1 MKKSFLLIF
10 KFLVVF
16 GMVSLSSCHSQ
27 TQKNTEN
34 VIIDKTKVTWNPS
47 IDDALAQ
54 AKAQGKVL
62 FVECFSPTCPV
73 CQSME
78 PFFKNA
84 EVATKYNTDFINYK
98 LDVGNAEQVKFLNA
112 RNIWLPSFPQ
122 FLFFDSDGN
131 LVHQAEPAAETK
143 SFLNAAEVAQN
154 PDKRA
159 GNYKKRF
166 DGGER
171 SFDLLVQYAAFCRL
185 TKDTLSNISAAN
197 ELFKLYPKNE
207 LGTEASWKIT
217 KKCVSDIDNG
227 FAAYWFN
234 HVPQAASYE
243 TKEGHAGGEYH
254 VLGGIIQSSL
264 YSPRGKL
271 YDTKKLALVKDYMV
285 KSGAGQYVDG
295 VTWELESLA
304 LIREGK
310 APQSLVIADK
320 MSKKYEGNGQ
330 AQVYITSIFN
340 KNYPDKAY
348 VSKAK
353 AWMAK
358 AKASIKDEKLMAEY
372 YYESAILNKN
382 DGNIS
387 QAKADATQA
396 RNLASKYQMDLNK
409 YNNLVGSL

>member
-1 MKKSFLLIF
+1 MKKSFLQVI
-10 KFLVVF
+10 KFFVVF

-27 TQKNTEN
+27 TQKKVES
-34 VIIDKTKVTWNPS
+34 VVIDKTKVTWNPS

-54 AKAQGKVL
+54 AKAQGKIL

-78 PFFKNA
+78 PFFKKP
-84 EVATKYNTDFINYK
+84 EVATKFNTDFINYK

-122 FLFFDSDGN
+122 FLFFDSEGT
-131 LVHQAEPAAETK
+131 LVHQAEVTPDVK
-143 SFLNAAEVAQN
+143 SFLSAAEMAQN

-227 FAAYWFN
+227 FATYWFN
-234 HVPQAASYE
+234 HVPQAAAFE
-243 TKEGHAGGEYH
+243 VKEGHAGNENNI
-254 VLGGIIQSSL
+254 LGTIVQTSL
-264 YSPRGKL
+264 FSAKGKQ
-271 YDTKKLALVKDYMV
+271 YGTAKLAMVKDYMV

-310 APQSLVIADK
+310 APQSLVVGDK
-320 MSKKYEGNGQ
+320 MSRKYEGNGQ
-330 AQVYITSIFN
+330 AQVYITSLFN

-348 VSKAK
+348 VAKAK

-372 YYESAILNKN
+372 YYESARLNKN
-382 DGNIS
+382 AGDIP

-396 RNLASKYQMDLNK
+396 RNLAVKYQMDLVK
-409 YNNLVGSL
+409 YNELVSSL